1 MCTFQTMNIM
11 NSLVTDKHYRAVTTA
26 NMYVNVFPTNHF
38 DVVIVTLGRL
48 AVKCKLAQSWLNVKN
63 VAMVTPVTDGRT
75 DRNAYAI
82 AHVGETDLIG

>member
-48 AVKCKLAQSWLNVKN
+48 AVKCKLAQS
-63 VAMVTPVTDGRT
+63 
-75 DRNAYAI
+75 
-82 AHVGETDLIG
+82 